1 MARAEKI
8 YEIALKELFKRVG
21 LKYPNKKFT
30 AKDGWYNK
38 RAWTEEEYQDF
49 NKWMVKLLMKRMG
62 MLKKKAE
69 FEAGMFL
76 LNYSWAT
83 PKDNGCLYVLG
94 KEKKL

>member
-1 MARAEKI
+1 MSTAKM
-8 YEIALKELFKRVG
+8 YEMALKELFKRVG
-21 LKYPNKKFT
+21 LRYPNKKFT
-30 AKDGWYNK
+30 AQDRWYNK
-38 RAWTEEEYQDF
+38 RAWLQSEYDDYRD
-49 NKWMVKLLMKRMG
+49 WLIKLLMKRMR

-83 PKDNGCLYVLG
+83 PRDNGCLCVLG